1 MNELANNKTD
11 YVIASAKAILGAF
24 PAGSIL
30 TELVGTI
37 IPNQRIDRIAKFAE
51 ELDAKL
57 SKDMIHLQLS
67 DENFTDLLEEGLKQ
81 AARAITD
88 ERRQYIS
95 SIIANSISSDKI
107 EFIESKQLLKI
118 LGELNDIE
126 IIWLRSFM
134 VETFSMDNEFYNKH
148 ENILNP
154 IITHLGLSSDA
165 PEFDKS
171 TLQQNYKDHLVQLRL
186 LESKYKIDRK
196 TGQIGVDRDGLLQ
209 ISGYKITK
217 LGRLLLKHIG
227 LTKDGFTPLESNKE
241 S

>member
-11 YVIASAKAILGAF
+11 YAIASAKAILGAL

-51 ELDAKL
+51 ELDTKL
-57 SKDMIHLQLS
+57 SKEIIHLQLS
-67 DENFTDLLEEGLKQ
+67 DENFTDLLEESLKQ

-134 VETFSMDNEFYNKH
+134 VGFFSMDKDFYTKH
-148 ENILNP
+148 EDILTLIATTIGISRDEP
-154 IITHLGLSSDA
+154 A
-165 PEFDKS
+165 FDKS
-171 TLQQNYKDHLVQLRL
+171 TLQQNYREHLVQL
-186 LESKYKIDRK
+186 
-196 TGQIGVDRDGLLQ
+196 GLLKYRYKMDSKTNFLQ
-209 ISGYKITK
+209 INHGTPQTSGYEITR

-227 LTKDGFTPLESNKE
+227 LTKDGFTPLENNE
-241 S
+241 EL